1 MTEYYRGYVAGINR
15 CRKPALILMDAAEK
29 QMKEIEAK
37 LAKAVEALDEALYFL
52 QPDERDVSKQ
62 AGMYRIVKAY
72 EEITGQKYQVDDDK
86 EKNDE

>member
-1 MTEYYRGYVAGINR
+1 MTEFYRGYVAGIKR
-15 CRKPALILMDAAEK
+15 CRKPALMLMDAAEK
-29 QMKEIEAK
+29 QTKELEAK

-72 EEITGQKYQVDDDK
+72 EEITGQKYKVH
-86 EKNDE
+86 EDEE

>member
-1 MTEYYRGYVAGINR
+1 MMTEYYRGYVSGINR
-15 CRKPALILMDAAEK
+15 CRKPALMLMDATEK

-62 AGMYRIVKAY
+62 ADMYRIVKAY
-72 EEITGQKYQVDDDK
+72 EEITGKKYQVNDDG
-86 EKNDE
+86 EE